1 MGLTR
6 NMIKAIYHNF
16 CSCWNRTINKVVKS
30 YIWNWNE
37 LEIDQSF
44 MENEPKANITFEVDF
59 FLSSNEKPFSFI
71 TDQSQVEVIRKP
83 FPWKLLV
90 FWEVKHVWCFERKVF
105 WKNLGYIISE
115 WNSYLRVVNGGEGK
129 KVNIEHK
136 VKPLR

>member
-1 MGLTR
+1 MGGL
-6 NMIKAIYHNF
+6 NQKYAKSYLSQFLFMLKSDH
-16 CSCWNRTINKVVKS
+16 KVVKS

-44 MENEPKANITFEVDF
+44 MENEPKANITFKVDF